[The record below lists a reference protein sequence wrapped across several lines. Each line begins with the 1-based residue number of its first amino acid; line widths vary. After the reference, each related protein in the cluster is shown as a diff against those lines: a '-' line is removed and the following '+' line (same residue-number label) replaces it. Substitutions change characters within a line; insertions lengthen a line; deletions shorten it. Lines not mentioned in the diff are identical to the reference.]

1 MNKKLNKKQL
11 VIVDWLLSH
20 PGYLK
25 KSAVTIWSKSY
36 IEGAFLSDIVPA
48 LAKAKIE
55 YKEQSKPLIYP
66 FKPNKTIKKAV
77 KEYKKD
83 TVVLKSFAEIFP
95 WSTDNKKREVLLMDK
110 LKPVKKNVFDK
121 DNVIFL
127 ADLHAP
133 HILDGYLEW
142 CKELQE
148 KYNCGT
154 VIMAGDIIDSG
165 AWNYHEKN
173 PDLPGVKDELYAAKK
188 QLKKVFEMFP
198 EAISLF
204 GNHDLL
210 ISRKLKTAGL
220 SQSFMKDFGEI
231 LEAPKA
237 WKFVHEYKKDN
248 VLYKHGAVGD
258 AFKAA
263 TESRISTCQGHF
275 HAKSF
280 VQWSVSEKDA
290 IFGLQVGGGFDR
302 DQMAFDYAKP
312 FHKKPIISCGLILD
326 KGTTPIVKIMPL

>member
-1 MNKKLNKKQL
+1 MIYKLTKKEQL
-11 VIVDWLLSH
+11 IYNWLLSK

-25 KSAVTIWSKSY
+25 KSKYVI
-36 IEGAFLSDIVPA
+36 A
-48 LAKAKIE
+48 LATDFDEDDIE
-55 YKEQSKPLIYP
+55 EPLKQARMNYKKPL
-66 FKPNKTIKKAV
+66 KLETSIKD
-77 KEYKKD
+77 KK
-83 TVVLKSFAEIFP
+83 VY
-95 WSTDNKKREVLLMDK
+95 N
-110 LKPVKKNVFDK
+110 K
-121 DNVIFL
+121 DNVIFI

-142 CKELQE
+142 CKELQI
-148 KYNCGT
+148 KYDCGT
-154 VIMAGDIIDSG
+154 VIFSGDIVDGG

-173 PDLPGVKDELYAAKK
+173 VDLPNVKDELFAAKK

-198 EAISLF
+198 EAVSLM

-210 ISRKLKTAGL
+210 ISRKMKTAGL
-220 SQSFMKDFGEI
+220 SQSFMKDFGDI
-231 LEAPKA
+231 LEAPKT
-237 WKFVHEYKKDN
+237 WKFVHEYKKDG

-263 TESRISTCQGHF
+263 TESRMSTCQGHF

-326 KGTTPIVKIMPL
+326 KGLTPIVKIMPL